1 MRRSPHLL
9 RTFALLLGL
18 ALAVSACGD
27 SDGGGGGAGTL
38 EDGVLSMCSDI
49 PYEPFEFEGKGPD
62 GLKYTGFDVELIN
75 AVAKKA
81 ELDLRVKVVPFD
93 GILGNLAA
101 KDCDVAVSSITIT
114 EERAEK
120 VRFSEPYF
128 DADQSLLV
136 KKDGGAESL
145 DDLAGKTIGVQSG
158 TTGETYAKDNKP
170 DGATVKSFDGADGL
184 FTALA
189 AGDIDAVLQDFP
201 VNAYRATKDDS
212 VEVVETFKTDEQYGF
227 AVRKDNE
234 ELQKTLDDGLEEV
247 RSDGTYDDLYQ
258 KYFGTK
264 PPQS

>member
-1 MRRSPHLL
+1 M
-9 RTFALLLGL
+9 LG
-18 ALAVSACGD
+18 VSACGGSD
-27 SDGGGGGAGTL
+27 SGGGTL
-38 EDGVLSMCSDI
+38 KDGELSMCSDI
-49 PYEPFEFEGKGPD
+49 PYEPFEFEGDGPD

-81 ELDLRVKVVPFD
+81 ELDLKIKVVPFD

-114 EERAEK
+114 DERADK

-136 KKDGGAESL
+136 EKDSGAKSL
-145 DDLAGKTIGVQSG
+145 DDLADKTIGAKSG
-158 TTGETYAKDNKP
+158 TGETYAKENTP

-212 VEVVETFKTDEQYGF
+212 VEVVDTFKTDEQYGF

-234 ELQKTLDDGLEEV
+234 DLQTTINDALEEL
-247 RSDGTYDDLYQ
+247 RSDGTYDDLYE

-264 PPQS
+264 PPES